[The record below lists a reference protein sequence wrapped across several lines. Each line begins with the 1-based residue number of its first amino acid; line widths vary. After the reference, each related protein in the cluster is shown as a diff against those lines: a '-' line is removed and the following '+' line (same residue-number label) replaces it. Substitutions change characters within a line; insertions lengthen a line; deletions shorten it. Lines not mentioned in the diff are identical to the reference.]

1 MQSAVQL
8 VDAEPSGRRIR
19 EFTLRLVSE
28 RLTARELIAARVR
41 HEVEAYNAKHEEVF
55 EGLVQPSHAE
65 VALNGYRM
73 KERRSLDV
81 DVQIETA
88 LTAFE
93 RNGFF
98 LLVDDRQVEGLDD
111 LIVIGV
117 ATEVSFVKLV
127 PLVGG

>member
-1 MQSAVQL
+1 MQAAIQL

-41 HEVEAYNAKHEEVF
+41 QEVGAYNAGQGELF
-55 EGLVQPSHAE
+55 EGLVQPKGAE

-73 KERRSLDV
+73 KDRRSLDV
-81 DVQIETA
+81 DIQIETA
-88 LTAFE
+88 LTAFD

-98 LLVDDRQVEGLDD
+98 LLVDDRQIEGLDD
-111 LIVIGV
+111 VIVIGV
-117 ATEVSFVKLV
+117 ATQVSFVKLV